1 MTKDT
6 LSLTN
11 LQFKTVKKDR
21 LYYDRFEYCL
31 GFFLDEVSCLRVLDH
46 DHIDLVIANR
56 KQWREIAQQRWL
68 NSRQKHG
75 IGLSRQYRREIT
87 EKTVENLHG
96 LATALINTDSE
107 FKLVVSASQGY
118 VYTNE
123 LSLIDQ
129 LDCRAELTNKTY
141 TRAEICRPKN
151 TIQLKNPRHTY
162 RSYMQM
168 TKLTGQQKQ
177 QLINF
182 FHNQQ
187 DQVRLSPALKS
198 WITQSFNRTQDYFF
212 VDHDSLT
219 WLTMLSLVQPGIVR
233 KTMNIIPAK

>member
-1 MTKDT
+1 
-6 LSLTN
+6 LTTP
-11 LQFKTVKKDR
+11 QFKAVKKDR

-31 GFFLDEVSCLRVLDH
+31 GFHLDEASCLRVLDH
-46 DHIDLVIANR
+46 DHIDQVIANR

-68 NSRQKHG
+68 NGRQKHS
-75 IGLSRQYRREIT
+75 IGLSRQYRQEIT
-87 EKTVENLHG
+87 EKTVADLHR
-96 LATALINTDSE
+96 LANVLIDATSE
-107 FKLVVSASQGY
+107 FKLVVSVSQGY
-118 VYTNE
+118 VYTND
-123 LSLIDQ
+123 LALID
-129 LDCRAELTNKTY
+129 LLNHRPELANKTY
-141 TRAEICRPKN
+141 TQAKISRPKN
-151 TIQLKNPRHTY
+151 TIQLKCPRHVY

-168 TKLTGQQKQ
+168 TKLTAQQKQ

-212 VDHDSLT
+212 VDHDSLG

-233 KTMNIIPAK
+233 KTMHIIPAK

>member
-1 MTKDT
+1 MNRDT
-6 LSLTN
+6 LLLISH
-11 LQFKTVKKDR
+11 QFKPVKKDR

-31 GFFLDEVSCLRVLDH
+31 GFYLDEVSCLRVLDH
-46 DHIDLVIANR
+46 DHIDRSIANR
-56 KQWREIAQQRWL
+56 KQWREIAQLRWL

-87 EKTVENLHG
+87 EKTVEDLHG
-96 LATALINTDSE
+96 LATALIDTNSE
-107 FKLVVSASQGY
+107 FKLVVSVNQGY
-118 VYTNE
+118 VYTND

-129 LDCRAELTNKTY
+129 LNRRPELSNKTY
-141 TRAEICRPKN
+141 TQAQICRPKN
-151 TIQLKNPRHTY
+151 TIQLKNPRHAH
-162 RSYMQM
+162 RSYLQT

-177 QLINF
+177 QLVDF

-198 WITQSFNRTQDYFF
+198 WITLSFNRTQDYFF
-212 VDHDSLT
+212 VDHDSLS

-233 KTMNIIPAK
+233 KTMHIIPAK

>member
-1 MTKDT
+1 
-6 LSLTN
+6 LTA
-11 LQFKTVKKDR
+11 LQFKPVKKDR
-21 LYYDRFEYCL
+21 LYYDQFEYCL

-46 DHIDLVIANR
+46 DHIDRSIANR

-68 NSRQKHG
+68 NGRQTHG
-75 IGLSRQYRREIT
+75 ISLSRQYQREIT
-87 EKTVENLHG
+87 EKTVKDLHG
-96 LATALINTDSE
+96 LATALIDTDSK
-107 FKLVVSASQGY
+107 FKLVVSVSQAY
-118 VYTNE
+118 VYTND

-129 LDCRAELTNKTY
+129 LDCCPELASKTY
-141 TRAEICRPKN
+141 TRAQVCRPKN
-151 TIQLKNPRHTY
+151 TIQLKNPRHAH
-162 RSYMQM
+162 RSYLQT

-198 WITQSFNRTQDYFF
+198 WISQSFNRTQDYFF

-233 KTMNIIPAK
+233 KTMHIIPAK

>member
-1 MTKDT
+1 
-6 LSLTN
+6 LTI

-31 GFFLDEVSCLRVLDH
+31 GFHLDEVSCLRILDH
-46 DHIDLVIANR
+46 DHIDHVIANR

-68 NSRQKHG
+68 NGRQKHG
-75 IGLSRQYRREIT
+75 ISLSRQYHREIT
-87 EKTVENLHG
+87 EKTVADLHG
-96 LATALINTDSE
+96 LASALINTASE
-107 FKLVVSASQGY
+107 FKLVASANQGY
-118 VYTNE
+118 VYSND
-123 LSLIDQ
+123 LSLISQ
-129 LDCRAELTNKTY
+129 LDCRPELTNKTY
-141 TRAEICRPKN
+141 TQAQISRPKN
-151 TIQLKNPRHTY
+151 TIQLKCPQHAY

-177 QLINF
+177 QLIDF

-198 WITQSFNRTQDYFF
+198 WISQSFNRTQDYFF
-212 VDHDSLT
+212 VDHNSLS

-233 KTMNIIPAK
+233 KTMHIISTK

>member
-1 MTKDT
+1 M
-6 LSLTN
+6 LLTN

-31 GFFLDEVSCLRVLDH
+31 GFFLDEVSCLRTLDH
-46 DHIDLVIANR
+46 DQIDLVIANR
-56 KQWREIAQQRWL
+56 KHWREIARQRWI
-68 NSRQKHG
+68 NGRQKHG
-75 IGLSRQYRREIT
+75 IRPGRQYHREIT
-87 EKTVENLHG
+87 EKTVEDLHG
-96 LATALINTDSE
+96 LADALLNTTCE
-107 FKLVVSASQGY
+107 FKLVVGAGQGY
-118 VYTNE
+118 VYTND
-123 LSLIDQ
+123 LTLIDQ
-129 LDCRAELTNKTY
+129 LDHRPELTNKTY

-151 TIQLKNPRHTY
+151 TIQLKNPRHSY

-198 WITQSFNRTQDYFF
+198 WIALSFNRTQDYFF